1 MTKISADKLV
11 VCLLESDTQQVIRLI
26 QANLKIQSLC
36 RITLQRAQVHF
47 FFFRWNNFS
56 VAAVSGINTENS
68 LDFNECAEIIFDLD
82 QVFQKLKATAIVVV
96 SSIQLN

>member
-11 VCLLESDTQQVIRLI
+11 VCLLESDTKQVIRLI
-26 QANLKIQSLC
+26 QANLKMQSLC

-47 FFFRWNNFS
+47 FFIWNNFS
-56 VAAVSGINTENS
+56 VASVSGINTENS